1 MRMSKGRL
9 IVFSAPSGCGK
20 GTMLAEI
27 LKDENYCVSVS
38 ATTRSPREGEVDG
51 VNYYFMSKG
60 DFLQRVADSEF
71 LEYAEYCDN
80 YYGTL
85 MSEVDG
91 KLNEGK
97 NVILEIEVQ
106 GAQKIRE
113 KRPDALMIFILP
125 PSVSELRRR
134 LKKRGTETDEVIEQR
149 VSQAAREIEVAAEF
163 GGDGRHIFQHADG
176 EAVADHQ
183 SFHTKDDT
191 TTPPRAANE
200 TSRGLQVPAGCLICQ
215 TPD

>member
-134 LKKRGTETDEVIEQR
+134 LKTRGTETDEVIEQR
-149 VSQAAREIEVAAEF
+149 VSQAAREIEVAPKYDYAIVNDALEDAISDFFAVMRAEKLKTQF
-163 GGDGRHIFQHADG
+163 SENTI
-176 EAVADHQ
+176 
-183 SFHTKDDT
+183 
-191 TTPPRAANE
+191 NE
-200 TSRGLQVPAGCLICQ
+200 VLKNA
-215 TPD
+215 